1 VIFGELIAEID
12 LPIELINR
20 NDGRGHH
27 FGRTASERKKI
38 EKILRAS
45 GHLRAAPMPC
55 AVDLKII
62 RVLGKGQ
69 RVWDADSVLRGN
81 SKELIDSLVAL
92 NWFVDDSPKY
102 IKRCVGLQTD
112 SERKIGPLTRLQI
125 YKHEN

>member
-1 VIFGELIAEID
+1 MEFSGLIATVD
-12 LPIELINR
+12 LPIELTNR

-27 FGRTASERKKI
+27 FGRTAAERKKI
-38 EKILRAS
+38 EQALRLT

-55 AVDLKII
+55 PVDLKII

-69 RVWDADSVLRGN
+69 RFWDADSVLRGN

-92 NWFVDDSPKY
+92 NWFVDDSCNY
-102 IKRCVGLQTD
+102 IKRCIGLQTD
-112 SERKIGPLTRLQI
+112 AERKIGPLTRLEI